1 MAEALLQKYLMFLD
15 KTVMS
20 ELKILGATEQNLV
33 ARASRHPGFVD
44 F

>member
-1 MAEALLQKYLMFLD
+1 MQKCFIFLD
-15 KTVMS
+15 KTVMI

-33 ARASRHPGFVD
+33 AQASRHPGFVD